1 MNIEIY
7 SLISLAG
14 ILVLAVLYV
23 VDRFRLEAMRQQLGT
38 QAQTIETLRNDI
50 RGLYAGAVGS
60 DARIRKVEQRSRRLM
75 ERQEQLENSH
85 NSARPYDQAIRLV
98 HKGASAEDIMSV
110 CDLSRGETDLIMMVH
125 KVDKAS

>member
-23 VDRFRLEAMRQQLGT
+23 VDRFRLEAMRQQLGA
-38 QAQTIETLRNDI
+38 QVQTIETLRNDI

>member
-7 SLISLAG
+7 SLISLVAVA
-14 ILVLAVLYV
+14 ILATLYV
-23 VDRFRLEAMRQQLGT
+23 MDRIRLEIMKQQVKA
-38 QAQTIETLRNDI
+38 QVQTIETLRNDI

-60 DARIRKVEQRSRRLM
+60 DARIRKLEQRNRRLM
-75 ERQEQLENSH
+75 ERQEQLENSN

-98 HKGASAEDIMSV
+98 HKGASVEDIMSV
-110 CDLSRGETDLIMMVH
+110 CDLSRGETELIMMVH